1 MIHILPS
8 KRTGIYYLEYCRVS
22 QADERIVYNKSDKGY
37 EKFFSIPEQNT
48 SVILLGSGTSIT
60 QAAARQL
67 GDAGV
72 MIAFVGGGGTPLF
85 MGSFSEYRPNEYFF
99 KYLEKW
105 QNEEKKLI
113 IAKNFQKR
121 RIEFVNEVW
130 HKNKSLKDI
139 SGALEKA
146 NSEYYKKIEKTEN
159 TFELLGYE
167 ANYAKN
173 LYKISLEAL
182 GYKGNF
188 LREPGKKDDKDV
200 FNSYLDNGNY
210 LAYGISS
217 VALWTLGL
225 PFQMAVIHGKTRRG
239 AFVFDVA
246 DIVKDAVIMPSALE
260 AAINGDL
267 RSSMRKKCIRS
278 IIDNKALDYIF
289 ETLKTEVNR

>member
-8 KRTGIYYLEYCRVS
+8 KRTGIHYLEYCRIS

-37 EKFFSIPEQNT
+37 ERFFSIPEQNT
-48 SVILLGSGTSIT
+48 AVILLGSGTSIT

-85 MGSFSEYRPNEYFF
+85 MGSYSEYRPNEYFF

-121 RIEFVNEVW
+121 RIEFVALIWNKNQSFKKYSVQLQKVNETYY
-130 HKNKSLKDI
+130 
-139 SGALEKA
+139 EKIDSA
-146 NSEYYKKIEKTEN
+146 KN
-159 TFELLGYE
+159 TFELLGFE
-167 ANYAKN
+167 ANYAKS
-173 LYKISLEAL
+173 LYRLSLESM
-182 GYKGNF
+182 GYKGKF
-188 LREPGKKDDKDV
+188 LRESGKKDNQDL

-246 DIVKDAVIMPSALE
+246 DIVKDAIIMPLALE
-260 AAINGDL
+260 SAINSDS
-267 RSSMRKKCIRS
+267 RSFMRKKCVRS
-278 IIDNKALDYIF
+278 IIDNKAMDYIF
-289 ETLKTEVNR
+289 ETLKIEINR